1 MGYEKG
7 ERSMSAVFDPAVEA
21 VLARL
26 AAAPL
31 DDYRYRREEEA
42 EGIAWKVEQ
51 LDAAVAE
58 RRGAQKV
65 ASSAS
70 RASSGGSRNDADDV
84 DDAGRHSQRDRIVE
98 AVLDRGAVFWRDGAD
113 DAFCT
118 IPVGGCTQRFRVRSE
133 GFKRLVRHLYGSKNM
148 TVTQGGNGLPRP
160 AAAGDNAMR
169 EAISA
174 LDATA
179 LMGERRADARP
190 RACFGRTGEVWLDL
204 GDDSWRA
211 VRITRDGWTVVD
223 GADVP
228 LIRPTGLLGLPTP
241 EEGGSVD
248 LLRRF
253 FGRGG
258 EDAFMLTTGW
268 QVAALYPR
276 GPYPVLALDGEQGS
290 GKTTFSR
297 MLRALVDPNLAD
309 LAPMPR
315 EERDAVLA
323 CSNGVVLALD
333 NLSNITPDMADVL
346 CRIAT
351 GSGFRARRLYSDNDE
366 YIVRVCN
373 PVLLNGIPAL
383 LARGDL
389 ADRALAITLP
399 KMPDAKR
406 TPEAALWRDFEA
418 ARPKLLGLLLTALS
432 RALRDMDA
440 IQLGALPRMA
450 DFARLACAAAPAFGW
465 TAETMLDALD
475 RNRAAAVQAV
485 IDGNPVASA
494 VASLAQ
500 ERAAKHPPLVPWEGT
515 PSDLLLR
522 LADHMPEDR
531 RRERDWPKDATR
543 LSLLLRR
550 CAPALRRAGIE
561 VEEWRESNARK
572 VRIAH
577 VSNREAASSASRASS
592 EAPRHDAN
600 DADDAQSLPRRPCC
614 VKAMP

>member
-1 MGYEKG
+1 
-7 ERSMSAVFDPAVEA
+7 MSTMLAPGVEA

-26 AAAPL
+26 AASPS
-31 DDYRYRREEEA
+31 DEYRDRREEAA
-42 EGIAWKVEQ
+42 EGIGWQVEQ
-51 LDAAVAE
+51 LDAAVE
-58 RRGAQKV
+58 VRRVTRKAAAGGQNGNAV
-65 ASSAS
+65 ALPD
-70 RASSGGSRNDADDV
+70 GDAGDAGDA
-84 DDAGRHSQRDRIVE
+84 DDAGRQSQRDRIVE
-98 AVLDRGAVFWRDGAD
+98 ALLDTGAVFWRDDAD
-113 DAFCT
+113 EAFCT
-118 IPVGGCTQRFRVRSE
+118 LSVNNRTMRFRVRSD
-133 GFKRLVRHLYGSKNM
+133 GFKRLIRYLYGAKNM
-148 TVTQGGNGLPRP
+148 MATRGGNGALRP
-160 AAAGDNAMR
+160 AAASDTAIR
-169 EAISA
+169 EAVSA
-174 LDATA
+174 LEAMA
-179 LMGERRADARP
+179 LMAERREAARP
-190 RACFGRTGEVWLDL
+190 RACFGPNGEVWLDL

-211 VRITRDGWTVVD
+211 VRITRDGWTVMD

-228 LIRPTGLLGLPTP
+228 LIRPAGLLALPTP
-241 EEGGSVD
+241 EKGGTVD

-258 EDAFMLTTGW
+258 DDAFMLTTGW

-297 MLRALVDPNLAD
+297 MLRALVDPNVAD

-323 CSNGVVLALD
+323 CSNGAVLALD

-383 LARGDL
+383 LSRGDL

-406 TPEAALWRDFEA
+406 TPEADLWQDFEA

-465 TAETMLDALD
+465 TAEAMLDALD

-485 IDGNPVASA
+485 IDGDPVASS
-494 VASLAQ
+494 VASLAH
-500 ERAAKHPPLVPWEGT
+500 ERAEKRPPLGPWEGT
-515 PSDLLLR
+515 PSELLR
-522 LADHMPEDR
+522 SLADHIPEDR

-543 LSLLLRR
+543 LSQALRR

-561 VEEWRESNARK
+561 VEQRRERDARK
-572 VRIAH
+572 VRVTK
-577 VSNREAASSASRASS
+577 VSNRGSASRASRAS
-592 EAPRHDAN
+592 PEAPPDN
-600 DADDAQSLPRRPCC
+600 ADDAGDAGDAHSLLNRAMCG
-614 VKAMP
+614 KALL